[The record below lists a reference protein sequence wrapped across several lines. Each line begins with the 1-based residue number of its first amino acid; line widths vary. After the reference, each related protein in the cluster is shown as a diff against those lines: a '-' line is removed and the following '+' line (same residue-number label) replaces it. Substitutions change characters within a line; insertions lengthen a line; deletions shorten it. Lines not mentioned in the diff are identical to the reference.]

1 MRPFTRA
8 GGRFGF
14 WLGTIDSV
22 SNKTRTL
29 TLFDRGKTPVEYT
42 VQTSAP
48 WIVASESGGEVGLI
62 EEKVVL
68 HVDWSKVPTDAD
80 SAEERLG

>member
-1 MRPFTRA
+1 M
-8 GGRFGF
+8 
-14 WLGTIDSV
+14 
-22 SNKTRTL
+22 
-29 TLFDRGKTPVEYT
+29 
-42 VQTSAP
+42 QTSAP